1 MSVRGA
7 HLTGELFRTSLKL
20 DLLHVPYGGGG
31 PAIAAAVAGH
41 TPLSFGSAAATI
53 PQHREGKLRAL
64 AVGGKKRLKG
74 LSDIPTF
81 GEAGYPEVECDAV
94 VGVLVPAK
102 TPKDIVTLLNREIA
116 AAVAPPEVQ
125 ERLATLGFET
135 VNVTPEELG
144 AFLKAEIPKW
154 AGVDSGR
161 AHQSRVKLHVSN
173 DGWRLLLIPF
183 RTHNPPSGRRAR
195 HAQSVHFAIGPRP
208 GDRPARPRAHL
219 RRLSPSK
226 TALVV
231 VDMQNGFMVPEL
243 GHAACQMA
251 HEIVPNINRLAQ
263 AVRAT
268 GGTVIWIQ
276 TAYTD
281 ETLTSWST
289 LYGMVRPRGER
300 RALAVAGGKGYDLFA
315 GLKIEKADLI
325 VEKKRYSAFIQGSSN
340 IEEVL
345 RTRGLDTLLITGT
358 VTNVCCESTA
368 RDAMMRNFKTI
379 MITDGNAANTDEDHN
394 AALGNFYLTFGDIMS
409 TDFAIGCLTRN
420 AQKGLAAAE

>member
-1 MSVRGA
+1 MHKTSISQSIVDRVVARRGRE
-7 HLTGELFRTSLKL
+7 HIFD
-20 DLLHVPYGGGG
+20 DLN
-31 PAIAAAVAGH
+31 PA
-41 TPLSFGSAAATI
+41 
-53 PQHREGKLRAL
+53 
-64 AVGGKKRLKG
+64 
-74 LSDIPTF
+74 
-81 GEAGYPEVECDAV
+81 
-94 VGVLVPAK
+94 
-102 TPKDIVTLLNREIA
+102 
-116 AAVAPPEVQ
+116 
-125 ERLATLGFET
+125 
-135 VNVTPEELG
+135 
-144 AFLKAEIPKW
+144 
-154 AGVDSGR
+154 
-161 AHQSRVKLHVSN
+161 
-173 DGWRLLLIPF
+173 
-183 RTHNPPSGRRAR
+183 
-195 HAQSVHFAIGPRP
+195 
-208 GDRPARPRAHL
+208 
-219 RRLSPSK
+219 K

-231 VDMQNGFMVPEL
+231 VDMQNGFMLPDVGP
-243 GHAACQMA
+243 APCQMA

-289 LYGMVRPRGER
+289 LYGMVGPKGEEKR
-300 RALAVAGGKGYDLFA
+300 RRSLSVGGKGYELFA
-315 GLKIEKADLI
+315 DLKVEPQDLI

-345 RTRGLDTLLITGT
+345 RARGLDTLLITGT

-379 MITDGNAANTDEDHN
+379 MVTDGNAANTDEDHN